1 MVVVLLS
8 SLYVDLIELEQ
19 VSNGFSELLDST
31 DDLAL
36 DIPDAVDILAL
47 FFVRAVVD
55 DILPPAFL
63 RKTLKSLPEDS
74 KGVESNS
81 EG

>member
-1 MVVVLLS
+1 VS
-8 SLYVDLIELEQ
+8 SLYVDLTEPEQ
-19 VSNGFSELLDST
+19 VSNGFSELLDSI

-47 FFVRAVVD
+47 FFVRVVVD
-55 DILPPAFL
+55 DILPLSFM
-63 RKTLKSLPEDS
+63 RKSFKSLPEDS